1 MVKVCIMCK
10 SILLESA
17 LKNIL
22 KNHVT
27 TYNECDV
34 VLTDQRLRIEKPFL
48 FISSDKNSDIKK
60 PFTHS
65 SLMLQLEKFSK
76 NHSAKGLQLPKEIE
90 EKIERATRE
99 YTKKI
104 TGIIAA
110 YYENKSS

>member
-1 MVKVCIMCK
+1 MCK
-10 SILLESA
+10 SILLETA

-22 KNHVT
+22 KNHIT

-34 VLTDQRLRIEKPFL
+34 VLADQRLKIDKPFL
-48 FISSDKNSDIKK
+48 YISGDKNSDIRK

-76 NHSAKGLQLPKEIE
+76 NRSYRETPLPKELE
-90 EKIERATRE
+90 EKIDRATRE

-110 YYENKSS
+110 YYENK

>member
-27 TYNECDV
+27 TFSECDV
-34 VLTDQRLRIEKPFL
+34 VLTDQNLKIDRPYL
-48 FISSDKNSDIKK
+48 FISTDQNSDIKK

-65 SLMLQLEKFSK
+65 SLMLQLEKFTKMNRPS
-76 NHSAKGLQLPKEIE
+76 STMLPKELEVRIE
-90 EKIERATRE
+90 SLTRDF
-99 YTKKI
+99 THRL
-104 TGIIAA
+104 TSIISE
-110 YYENKSS
+110 YYENK

>member
-1 MVKVCIMCK
+1 VVKVCIMCK

-48 FISSDKNSDIKK
+48 YISSDKHCDIKK

-76 NHSAKGLQLPKEIE
+76 NHSAKHAALPKELE
-90 EKIERATRE
+90 DKIERATRE

-110 YYENKSS
+110 YYENN

>member
-1 MVKVCIMCK
+1 MCK
-10 SILLESA
+10 SILLETA

-48 FISSDKNSDIKK
+48 FISSEKNSDIKK

-76 NHSAKGLQLPKEIE
+76 NHSATGTRLPKEVE

-99 YTKKI
+99 YSKKI

-110 YYENKSS
+110 YYENK

>member
-48 FISSDKNSDIKK
+48 YISSDKHCDIKK

-76 NHSAKGLQLPKEIE
+76 NHSAKHAALPKELE
-90 EKIERATRE
+90 DKIERATRE

-110 YYENKSS
+110 YYENN